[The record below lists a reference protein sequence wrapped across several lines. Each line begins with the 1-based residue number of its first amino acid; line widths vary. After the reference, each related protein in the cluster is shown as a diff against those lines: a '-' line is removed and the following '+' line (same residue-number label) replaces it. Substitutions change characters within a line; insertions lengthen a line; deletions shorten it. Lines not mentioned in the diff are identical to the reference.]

1 MEENLSKWLNGEIT
15 DDELIA
21 LIGRKE
27 ALKYIRIVSEVDQW
41 VPDQSQHLFDP
52 KGITALPK
60 AKVRS
65 MRPWFSYAAAAIILL
80 SIVSY
85 FWVIMGDS
93 TVTFSSQIGE
103 VRSIEL
109 PDGSNVT
116 LAPNSEI
123 SWDEEEWEKVVAMK
137 EKRLKSESA
146 SRKLKLRG
154 KALFEVE
161 KGMPFTVES
170 SVGTVEVLGTT
181 FEVDDFEEGLNV
193 VCFEGRV
200 RAKPKKASKSVIISG
215 GEGYLFFKGRWENKR
230 TITNTKPGWLQN
242 QTKFENAPLSQV
254 IKNLEKI
261 YGITID
267 KGNVEITRRF
277 TGTIPNNQ
285 LDVALKLVFSP
296 FKIDYTVYGKK
307 MTLSKGN

>member
-1 MEENLSKWLNGEIT
+1 MEENVSKWLNGEIT
-15 DDELIA
+15 EEELIKH
-21 LIGRKE
+21 IGREE
-27 ALKYIRIVSEVDQW
+27 ALKYIQIVKEVDQW
-41 VPDQSQHLFDP
+41 VPDQSKHLFDP
-52 KGITALPK
+52 KEITAQPK
-60 AKVRS
+60 AKLRS
-65 MRPWFSYAAAAIILL
+65 IRPWFGYAAAAIIFL

-93 TVTFSSQIGE
+93 TVTFSSQTGE

-109 PDGSNVT
+109 PDGSTVT
-116 LAPNSEI
+116 LASNSEI
-123 SWDEEEWEKVVAMK
+123 SWDEEEWGKVVAMK
-137 EKRLKSESA
+137 EKRLKSGSA

-161 KGMPFTVES
+161 KGAPFSVES

-200 RAKPKKASKSVIISG
+200 RAKPKKTSKSVTISG

-230 TITNTKPGWLQN
+230 TITDDEPVWLQN

-277 TGTIPNNQ
+277 TGTIPNNK
-285 LDVALKLVFSP
+285 LNVALKLVFTP
-296 FKIDYTVYGKK
+296 FKVDYKVDGKSV
-307 MTLSKGN
+307 TLSKGN